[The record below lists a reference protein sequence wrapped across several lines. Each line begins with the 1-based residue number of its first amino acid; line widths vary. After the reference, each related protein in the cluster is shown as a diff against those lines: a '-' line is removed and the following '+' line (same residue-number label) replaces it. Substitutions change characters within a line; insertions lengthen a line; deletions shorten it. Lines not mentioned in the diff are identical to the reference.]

1 MGNSHACCPK
11 NGWSYICQKLRRDLV
26 PIYVQNE
33 WKVCIDYRKLN
44 ASTCKDHFPLAF
56 IDQMLERLVGKS
68 HYCCLDGFY
77 DFYQISF
84 APEDQEK
91 TTFMCPFGTFT
102 YRRMSFGLCNV
113 PMIFQKCMA
122 SIFSQYVENIIE
134 VFMDDFIVYG
144 DSFDKC
150 LQNLTNVHS
159 HKPSS

>member
-1 MGNSHACCPK
+1 
-11 NGWSYICQKLRRDLV
+11 
-26 PIYVQNE
+26 
-33 WKVCIDYRKLN
+33 
-44 ASTCKDHFPLAF
+44 
-56 IDQMLERLVGKS
+56 
-68 HYCCLDGFY
+68 
-77 DFYQISF
+77 
-84 APEDQEK
+84 
-91 TTFMCPFGTFT
+91 MCPFGTFT